1 MRGSWN
7 YSDDAD
13 RSPSSSFDFDR
24 QGEDRGASWRQ
35 PVEQG
40 YVFQRIDIG
49 AIENLVSR
57 EVTGATGI
65 NARRVDAHASN
76 CSLGD
81 QKLSGCSG
89 KSRKTKPMGIVG
101 RAPEIA
107 HFIRPPLPPPC
118 EHQHKR
124 SVFDPTIP

>member
-1 MRGSWN
+1 MRGLWN
-7 YSDDAD
+7 HGDDAD

-24 QGEDRGASWRQ
+24 QGEDRGASGRQ

-57 EVTGATGI
+57 EVPGATWV
-65 NARRVDAHASN
+65 NARRVDAHTSN
-76 CSLGD
+76 HSLGD
-81 QKLSGCSG
+81 QKLSGRSG

-118 EHQHKR
+118 EHQHQR
-124 SVFDPTIP
+124 YVFYPTML

>member
-7 YSDDAD
+7 HSDDAD

-24 QGEDRGASWRQ
+24 QGEDRGASGRQ

-57 EVTGATGI
+57 EVPGPTWV

-76 CSLGD
+76 NSLGD
-81 QKLSGCSG
+81 QKLSGG
-89 KSRKTKPMGIVG
+89 PGNSRKTKPMGMFG
-101 RAPEIA
+101 G
-107 HFIRPPLPPPC
+107 PP
-118 EHQHKR
+118 
-124 SVFDPTIP
+124 

>member
-24 QGEDRGASWRQ
+24 QGEDRGASGRQ

-40 YVFQRIDIG
+40 YVFQRIEIG

-57 EVTGATGI
+57 EIPGATGV

-76 CSLGD
+76 RSLGN
-81 QKLSGCSG
+81 QKLSGGSG
-89 KSRKTKPMGIVG
+89 KSRKTKPMRIVG
-101 RAPEIA
+101 HVPEIA
-107 HFIRPPLPPPC
+107 H
-118 EHQHKR
+118 
-124 SVFDPTIP
+124 

>member
-7 YSDDAD
+7 HSDDAD

-24 QGEDRGASWRQ
+24 QGEDRGASGRQ
-35 PVEQG
+35 PVAEG
-40 YVFQRIDIG
+40 YGFPRVGIG
-49 AIENLVSR
+49 AIANLVSP
-57 EVTGATGI
+57 EIPGATGV

-76 CSLGD
+76 RSLGG
-81 QKLSGCSG
+81 QKLSGGSG
-89 KSRKTKPMGIVG
+89 KSRKTKPMRIVG